1 MQFLLARDHYPTGSI
16 AAVID
21 FGRWVASWAPTGSP
35 LLLLPAYAQI
45 EQCRL
50 QTAHGGVHPLWRR
63 EWAQEHTLSYTLAT
77 FHNWFKTADPAP
89 QSVMDLS
96 YLAYALWAGHQYVE
110 AAKVFMAMDP
120 YAAHEPWSSVPERP
134 PGPSGGE
141 ELMLRARRESLAY
154 ARSHTPTP
162 NPAHQPAS
170 ANPAASPWHEPDH
183 QPHS

>member
-1 MQFLLARDHYPTGSI
+1 MQFLLARDLPPAGSI

-21 FGRWVASWAPTGSP
+21 FGRWVASWAPSGSP

-50 QTAHGGVHPLWRR
+50 QTAQGGVHPLWRR
-63 EWAQEHTLSYTLAT
+63 EWAHEHTLAYTLAA
-77 FHNWFKTADPAP
+77 FHNWFKTADPALR
-89 QSVMDLS
+89 SVLDLS

-110 AAKVFMAMDP
+110 AAEVFMAMDP
-120 YAAHEPWSSVPERP
+120 YAAPEPWTSVPQRP

-154 ARSHTPTP
+154 ARSHTPAP
-162 NPAHQPAS
+162 DPADKPAS
-170 ANPAASPWHEPDH
+170 ASLTFPFLA
-183 QPHS
+183 